1 MRNNSVMTNAAPV
14 EFRNVTKI
22 YGKDFVAVDNIS
34 LNVEAGS
41 LVTLLGPS
49 GCGKTTT
56 LRMIAGLESVNRGQI
71 LIGDVDITQLPAT
84 ERDVSMVFQSYA
96 LFPHKTVL
104 ENVSYGLIFSGFSK
118 PDAAAKAH
126 EGLALVGLEH
136 LGARYPS
143 ELSGGQQQRVAVAR
157 ALVLE
162 PQVLLFDEP
171 LSNLDA
177 KLRRSVRDEI
187 RDLQQKLGLTVVYVT
202 HDQEEALAVSD
213 RIIVMNKGRIAQIG
227 TPRELYETPSDLFV
241 ANFIGES
248 NIVDCRIDGIKGD
261 KARIALGSEVMTVDS
276 GDIKAGAAKMIVRPE
291 HITLHPKKAK
301 GSFAGVITTATYV
314 GSKTEYQ
321 ISTQAGSFFV
331 TLPSTSRQFAAGDE
345 VHLAVDPETV
355 RLFPPE

>member
-1 MRNNSVMTNAAPV
+1 MRNKSVMTNAAPV

-71 LIGDVDITQLPAT
+71 LIGGVDITQLPAT

-162 PQVLLFDEP
+162 PQVLLM
-171 LSNLDA
+171 
-177 KLRRSVRDEI
+177 KSVICSRN
-187 RDLQQKLGLTVVYVT
+187 
-202 HDQEEALAVSD
+202 SD
-213 RIIVMNKGRIAQIG
+213 
-227 TPRELYETPSDLFV
+227 
-241 ANFIGES
+241 
-248 NIVDCRIDGIKGD
+248 
-261 KARIALGSEVMTVDS
+261 
-276 GDIKAGAAKMIVRPE
+276 
-291 HITLHPKKAK
+291 
-301 GSFAGVITTATYV
+301 
-314 GSKTEYQ
+314 
-321 ISTQAGSFFV
+321 
-331 TLPSTSRQFAAGDE
+331 
-345 VHLAVDPETV
+345 
-355 RLFPPE
+355 

>member
-213 RIIVMNKGRIAQIG
+213 RIIVMNKGQIAQIG

-276 GDIKAGAAKMIVRPE
+276 GDMKAGAAKMIVRPE